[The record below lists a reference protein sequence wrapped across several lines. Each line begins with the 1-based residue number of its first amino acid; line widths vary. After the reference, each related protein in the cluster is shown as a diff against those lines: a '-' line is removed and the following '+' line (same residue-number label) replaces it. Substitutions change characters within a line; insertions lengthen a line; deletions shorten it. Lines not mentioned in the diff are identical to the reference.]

1 MIDRFRNPRL
11 REFLRA
17 ASESG
22 LEMLAKREPAA
33 VMAAK
38 PDVDRSVTSRTT
50 SGTTHP
56 RFHAGTSK
64 RRLHPF
70 RNTPNNR
77 FIPAQ
82 SGVLK
87 KRPDIVNKSQT
98 ACLSRKL
105 FPQALTTKT
114 FQTCMSNTM
123 DKAHLHFDA
132 TWYLW
137 LYGDVHE
144 LIAQGKWSSGLEHY
158 LAIGSK
164 EGRSPNPVM
173 DEGW

>member
-1 MIDRFRNPRL
+1 M
-11 REFLRA
+11 
-17 ASESG
+17 
-22 LEMLAKREPAA
+22 
-33 VMAAK
+33 
-38 PDVDRSVTSRTT
+38 
-50 SGTTHP
+50 
-56 RFHAGTSK
+56 
-64 RRLHPF
+64 
-70 RNTPNNR
+70 
-77 FIPAQ
+77 
-82 SGVLK
+82 LK

-173 DEGW
+173 DEGWYLTTYPDVREAVESGDCPREPAISRPPEYMREDSPPATSTRAGIWRTTQMSRHSFGMGRTNQAITTSCGGV